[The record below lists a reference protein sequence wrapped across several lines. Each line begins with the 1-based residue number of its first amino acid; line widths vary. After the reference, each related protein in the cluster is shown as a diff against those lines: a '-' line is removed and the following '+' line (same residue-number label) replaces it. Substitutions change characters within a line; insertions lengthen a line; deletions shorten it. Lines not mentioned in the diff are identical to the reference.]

1 MTALSPI
8 LRLLGTFEL
17 ITEPGQ
23 HDAHLGRKGQAL
35 LGCVAAHRKAGA
47 SRSQLMNLLWTDH
60 RRDEARNALRQCIH
74 QVRYALGGQTGWLV
88 SDGDRLR
95 LTESFGLVD
104 VWQFERLAATDDV
117 LSMCAAAELY
127 RGDLLAELSIETEFQ
142 NWLHAER
149 ERLHGIASALLTR
162 MAVVGDV
169 SVLDTATALARRLLA
184 SDPVHEGCYRALM
197 LLYVQAGLRAKAL
210 QVWIEC
216 GLVLQRELAVAPS
229 AETAA
234 LSEQL
239 FDVPDNAAARSSSPP
254 TTSPT
259 PSGLVTSPLR
269 FAAFSADRAASDHL
283 LRGWQLFNLFT
294 AESNAL
300 ARCAF
305 HASIELEAANAEVIA
320 MLGWTHFFDF
330 ITGWT
335 RDPGI
340 SLTQAT
346 HAAMK
351 AVACNANLPSPHT
364 LYGKILLWNMQYDAA
379 LQQLQKAVSTGK
391 DSAYAHFH
399 LAEGYAWVGQYEQAL
414 MHIQTA
420 LRLEP
425 NEHGLF
431 LAVQGW
437 TQYLAGDLQ
446 AARQTLVKA
455 MTRNPNYPWSPAAMA
470 AIEVERGDPDSARHL
485 ADRAQRL
492 NRRMSLDFAQHV
504 MPIKQDAQRHRLV
517 ENWRMAGFPQREAGM
532 AQRTRPK

>member
-1 MTALSPI
+1 MTPQSPI

-17 ITEPGQ
+17 ITEPAQ

-35 LGCVAAHRKAGA
+35 LGCVAAHRKTGA
-47 SRSQLMNLLWTDH
+47 SRSQLMNLLWAEQ
-60 RRDEARNALRQCIH
+60 RGDEARNALRQCIH
-74 QVRYALGGQTGWLV
+74 QVRCALGGQGGWLV

-104 VWQFERLAATDDV
+104 VWQFERLATTDDAP
-117 LSMCAAAELY
+117 SMCAAADLY
-127 RGDLLAELSIETEFQ
+127 RGDLLAELSIDTEFQ

-162 MAVVGDV
+162 MAVADGA
-169 SVLDTATALARRLLA
+169 SILDAATALARRLLA

-210 QVWIEC
+210 QVWNEC
-216 GLVLQRELAVAPS
+216 RLVLQRELAVAPS
-229 AETAA
+229 AETTA
-234 LSEQL
+234 LRQQL
-239 FDVPDNAAARSSSPP
+239 LDVPVKTVARSWSPP

-259 PSGLVTSPLR
+259 PSGLVTTPLR
-269 FAAFSADRAASDHL
+269 FAAFSPDRAASDHL

-305 HASIELEAANAEVIA
+305 QASIELEAANAEVIA
-320 MLGWTHFFDF
+320 MVGWTHFFDF

-335 RDPGI
+335 GDPGI
-340 SLTQAT
+340 SYAQAS
-346 HAAMK
+346 HAARR

-364 LYGKILLWNMQYDAA
+364 LYGKLLLWKMEHEAA
-379 LQQLQKAVSTGK
+379 MQQLHMAVSTGQ

-399 LAEGYAWVGQYEQAL
+399 LAEGFMWVGHTDQAL

-420 LRLEP
+420 LQLEP
-425 NEHGLF
+425 NEYGLF
-431 LAVQGW
+431 LTVEGW

-446 AARQTLVKA
+446 AAHQTLVRA
-455 MTRNPNYPWSPAAMA
+455 MVRNPNYPWSPAAMVA
-470 AIEVERGDPDSARHL
+470 VEVERGDLDSARHL

-492 NRRMSLDFAQHV
+492 NRRMSLDFAQRV
-504 MPIKQDAQRHRLV
+504 MPIRQDAQRQRLV
-517 ENWRMAGFPQREAGM
+517 ENWRMAGFPQREAGL
-532 AQRTRPK
+532 AQPARPK